1 MIWSETTVCRLAADS
16 FLLCGPTLAVDR
28 DFDWLCQHAGDDD
41 VSIRKG
47 FDLDAALM
55 VMGPRSRNC

>member
-1 MIWSETTVCRLAADS
+1 MW
-16 FLLCGPTLAVDR
+16 PHLAVDR
-28 DFDWLCQHAGDDD
+28 DFDWLCQRAGADD